1 MKLSQLFV
9 KTQKQDPS
17 GEESI
22 NAKLLIRWGFMY
34 KEMAWVY
41 TFLPLGLRVLNKIEN
56 IIRKHINTVW
66 SEMLMTA
73 LSPEQNWI
81 TTGRLE
87 TIDVLMK
94 TSGANEI
101 SRNKST
107 NEYVLNCTHE
117 DMITPIVKSYVNS
130 YKDLPVHAY
139 QIQNKFR
146 NEARAKSGILRGR
159 EFRMKD
165 LYSFHATETDFE
177 QYYEQV
183 KSVYVDI
190 FEELWI
196 GDDTYVT
203 LASGGDFTKRYSH
216 EFQTVCEVGEDIIYT
231 DKKSKMAINQEVWNE
246 ETKALFPD
254 AEREET
260 TASEVWNIFPLET
273 KFTQAT
279 DFTFVDADDTKKHP
293 FMWSYGIWPSRVM
306 WVIVEKFND
315 EKGVVRPTNVA
326 PFEYIIVAIWD
337 RWLEEWT
344 KLYEKLVTQ
353 WVDVCIDDRDLGPGA
368 KFADAELLWFPTQIV
383 IWNKTLEQDM
393 SCEVVDRNSG
403 EKKLVKIENFIQS
416 L

>member
-1 MKLSQLFV
+1 
-9 KTQKQDPS
+9 
-17 GEESI
+17 
-22 NAKLLIRWGFMY
+22 MY

-56 IIRKHINTVW
+56 IIRKHIDNVW
-66 SEMLMTA
+66 SELLMSA

-165 LYSFHATETDFE
+165 LYSFHATEADFE
-177 QYYEQV
+177 QYYEKV
-183 KSVYVDI
+183 KGVYVDI
-190 FEELWI
+190 FQELWI
-196 GDDTYVT
+196 WDDTYVT
-203 LASGGDFTKRYSH
+203 LASGGDFTSRYSH
-216 EFQTVCEVGEDIIYT
+216 EFQTVCQVWEDIIYT
-231 DKKSKMAINQEVWNE
+231 DKHSKMAINQEVWDDK
-246 ETKALFPD
+246 TKSLFPN
-254 AEREET
+254 AEWEET
-260 TASEVWNIFPLET
+260 TASEVGNIFPLET
-273 KFTQAT
+273 KFTEAT

-293 FMWSYGIWPSRVM
+293 IMWSYGIWPSRVM
-306 WVIVEKFND
+306 WVIVEKFHD
-315 EKGVVRPTNVA
+315 DKWILRPTNVA
-326 PFEYIIVAIWD
+326 PFEYVIIAIGD
-337 RWLEEWT
+337 KWLEESI
-344 KLYEKLVTQ
+344 KLYDQLIQK
-353 WVDVCIDDRDLGPGA
+353 WVDVCLDDRDLGPGA
-368 KFADAELLWFPTQIV
+368 KFADAELIWYPTQIV

-393 SCEVVDRNSG
+393 SCEVVERKSG
-403 EKKLVKIENFIQS
+403 EKELVKIEDLIDKFS
-416 L
+416 